1 MIAESESL
9 LVIEKGSGCCE
20 ESGSG
25 MVFLAIHRYDKTMVA
40 FLVVALQTV
49 SKINSVR
56 GEAQVAEPSIHQP
69 S

>member
-1 MIAESESL
+1 
-9 LVIEKGSGCCE
+9 
-20 ESGSG
+20 

-49 SKINSVR
+49 SKINPVR
-56 GEAQVAEPSIHQP
+56 GEAQVAEPGIHQKP